1 MWAVSKNGGLRTSG
15 HKRRARSSRGLSLL
29 EVTIAMSVI
38 MTILLAS
45 AGAFGSSIST
55 VNSARR
61 TSRASLFLETVMED
75 VSAQSY
81 ANLLAFNGNH
91 VYDHATASVSEF
103 QVALTVTQ
111 AAVGMRRVDAVV
123 TDLRNSREIGHVVT
137 LRAER

>member
-1 MWAVSKNGGLRTSG
+1 M
-15 HKRRARSSRGLSLL
+15 L

-45 AGAFGSSIST
+45 AGAFGSSIGA

-81 ANLLAFNGNH
+81 ANLFAFDGNQ
-91 VYDHATASVSEF
+91 VYDHATAAVSEF
-103 QVALTVTQ
+103 QVGLTVTQ
-111 AAVGMRRVDAVV
+111 AAIGLRRIDAVV
-123 TDLRNSREIGHVVT
+123 TDLRNNREMGRVAT